1 MIHTILGAGGFAG
14 NALAHELIKHNIT
27 VRLVSRGTHEIRGTE
42 SIKGDLLS
50 ARETAEAVRGSDIV
64 YLCVGLPYDS
74 RVWQEMW
81 PRVMQNTIDACKQA
95 QAKLIFLDVVYMYG
109 KVTGKM
115 TEETPYKPCSKK
127 GEIRANVATML
138 ENEMRKGTLQA
149 LIARSADVYGPFAG
163 STSIP
168 HVLVFDKLLLGKRA
182 QWLVD
187 AHKSHSYTY
196 TSDCAKGM
204 WMLSSQADAFNQVWH
219 LPTSNPAPDGE
230 AFIAL
235 AAKELGVSPE
245 YSILKK
251 PMVRFA
257 GIFARKFRESYEML
271 YQSEFEYSFDSTK
284 FEKRFGYSPKP
295 YAEGIRETIQFLKTN
310 Y

>member
-27 VRLVSRGTHEIRGTE
+27 VRLVSRSTHEIQGTE
-42 SIKGDLLS
+42 SVKGDLLS
-50 ARETAEAVRGSDIV
+50 AKVTAEAVRGSDVV

-81 PRVMQNTIDACKQA
+81 PRVMQNTIDACKRA
-95 QAKLIFLDVVYMYG
+95 QAKLIFLDVAYMYG

-149 LIARSADVYGPFAG
+149 LIARSADVYGPYAG

-168 HVLVFDKLLLGKRA
+168 HVLVFDKLLKGKRA

-187 AHKSHSYTY
+187 AHKPHSYTY

-204 WMLSSQADAFNQVWH
+204 WMLSTQADAFNQVWH
-219 LPTSNPAPDGE
+219 LPTSNPALDGKT
-230 AFIAL
+230 FIAL
-235 AAKELGVSPE
+235 AAKELGASPE

-257 GIFARKFRESYEML
+257 GIFARKFHESYEML

-310 Y
+310 